1 MAEDPRFRRLKLR
14 DLHILDV
21 VADAGSMAKAAPLLA
36 MSQPAVSRAIGEME
50 HALGVP
56 VFDRT
61 SAGVE
66 LTAYGEVLRRR
77 AVNVA
82 DELKQGLGELTFLA
96 DPTLGEI
103 TIGSTE
109 PMTALVAAVIER
121 MSAAYPKV
129 AFDVLAAD
137 TLALHRKLR
146 EREIDIAITRM
157 AADFDAYEDLQAE
170 PLFEDELAV
179 LAGKQN
185 PLSRRKRLTL
195 KDLMN
200 ERWLLGS
207 PQTSFLRPFIEEAFR
222 KEGLSVPRATV
233 TSGSHAVQINLIA
246 AGRFLTI
253 LPRAI
258 LHYPRP
264 HPTFTAL
271 AVRMPT
277 TRRPVGLVWLR
288 HRSMSPITSLFCK
301 LAREAARPM
310 RAGRR

>member
-82 DELKQGLGELTFLA
+82 DEINQGLGELTFLS

-103 TIGSTE
+103 RIGSTE
-109 PMTALVAAVIER
+109 PMTALVAAIVER

-129 AFDVLAAD
+129 AFMMAAAD
-137 TLALHRKLR
+137 TFVLHKKLR

-157 AADFDAYEDLQAE
+157 VADFDAYEDLQAE

-185 PLSRRKRLTL
+185 PLARRKRLAL

-200 ERWLLGS
+200 ERWLLG
-207 PQTSFLRPFIEEAFR
+207 PPHASFLRPFIEEAFR
-222 KEGLSVPRATV
+222 REGLSVPRATV

-246 AGRFLTI
+246 AGSFLTI

-288 HRSMSPITSLFCK
+288 HRSMSPITSLSCK

-310 RAGRR
+310 RARKK